1 MDRNVF
7 ASIRRGITPEINAI
21 ASMVLGVTVTALVI
35 VGLVS
40 WRQARHGRS
49 GGGFEIGGIAV
60 AAPVAAP
67 VTEEPA

>member
-21 ASMVLGVTVTALVI
+21 ASMVLGVTVTSLVI

>member
-35 VGLVS
+35 VGLVYR
-40 WRQARHGRS
+40 RQARQGRS
-49 GGGFEIGGIAV
+49 SDALELESLAV
-60 AAPVAAP
+60 AVPVD
-67 VTEEPA
+67 ERPA